1 MNSLQTNRNLLLA
14 IGCLTTSA
22 LLFSIMGICIRYAS
36 HTVDNYTIVFFRN
49 VVGLILFLP
58 FIFKQGIGFVKT
70 EKLWMHTWR
79 SIVGLAAMYGFFYA
93 IAHLKLSNA
102 MVFTYSSPIFI
113 PVIAWL
119 FLKEK
124 ITIAMLCAAVLG
136 FIGVFFVAK
145 PDQGLLNWISVI
157 GIASSLLASMAFV
170 TVRALTQTEPP
181 ERIVFYF
188 CLIGSALSVIPMF
201 WMWRT
206 YHVKELFFLIGAGM
220 LANVSQIFMSHAYR
234 LAPAGQIAP
243 VNYMAIIFAGVWG
256 FLLWDEVPDLYSVI
270 GFCIILLAILLFL
283 AAFIGKLLGIFIMVP
298 MGKLNSREAWVIGI
312 GLNARLSTEI
322 IVAKLL
328 FDAGLIDYHLFT
340 ALIAASSL
348 STLIVPLWFTFLV
361 RRWGIHLSQGSAG
374 A

>member
-36 HTVDNYTIVFFRN
+36 HSVDNYTIVFFRN

-58 FIFKQGIGFVKT
+58 FIFKQGTGFVKT

-124 ITIAMLCAAVLG
+124 ITIAMICAAVLG
-136 FIGVFFVAK
+136 FIGVFCVAK

-206 YHVKELFFLIGAGM
+206 YHVKELLFLIGAGI

-256 FLLWDEVPDLYSVI
+256 FLLWNEVPDLYSVI
-270 GFCIILLAILLFL
+270 GFCIILLAILLC
-283 AAFIGKLLGIFIMVP
+283 
-298 MGKLNSREAWVIGI
+298 S
-312 GLNARLSTEI
+312 
-322 IVAKLL
+322 
-328 FDAGLIDYHLFT
+328 
-340 ALIAASSL
+340 
-348 STLIVPLWFTFLV
+348 PLTQ
-361 RRWGIHLSQGSAG
+361 RQKKMIQH
-374 A
+374 

>member
-1 MNSLQTNRNLLLA
+1 MNSHQADRNLFLA
-14 IGCLTTSA
+14 IGCLTISA
-22 LLFSIMGICIRYAS
+22 LLFSVMGICIRYAS
-36 HTVDNYTIVFFRN
+36 HSVDNYTIVFFRN

-58 FIFKQGIGFVKT
+58 FIFKQGTGFVKT

-124 ITIAMLCAAVLG
+124 ITIAMICAAVLG
-136 FIGVFFVAK
+136 FIGVFCVAK
-145 PDQGLLNWISVI
+145 TDQGLLNWISVI

-201 WMWRT
+201 WVWRP
-206 YHVKELFFLIGAGM
+206 YHLQELLFLIGAGI

-256 FLLWDEVPDLYSVI
+256 FLLWNEVPDLYSVI
-270 GFCIILLAILLFL
+270 GFCIILLAILLC
-283 AAFIGKLLGIFIMVP
+283 
-298 MGKLNSREAWVIGI
+298 S
-312 GLNARLSTEI
+312 
-322 IVAKLL
+322 
-328 FDAGLIDYHLFT
+328 
-340 ALIAASSL
+340 
-348 STLIVPLWFTFLV
+348 PLTQ
-361 RRWGIHLSQGSAG
+361 RQRKMIQR
-374 A
+374 

>member
-70 EKLWMHTWR
+70 EKLWMHSWR
-79 SIVGLAAMYGFFYA
+79 SVVGLAAMYGFFYA

-113 PVIAWL
+113 PLIAWL
-119 FLKEK
+119 FLKER
-124 ITIAMLCAAVLG
+124 ITTAMLCAAALG
-136 FIGVFFVAK
+136 FIGVFCVAK
-145 PDQGLLNWISVI
+145 PDQGLLNWISLI

-188 CLIGSALSVIPMF
+188 CMIGSLLSVIPMF
-201 WMWRT
+201 WVWRP
-206 YHVKELFFLIGAGM
+206 YHLQELLFLIGAGI
-220 LANVSQIFMSHAYR
+220 LANISQIFMSHAYR

-243 VNYMAIIFAGVWG
+243 VNYMAIIFAGIWG
-256 FLLWDEVPDLYSVI
+256 FLLWNEVPDLYSVI
-270 GFCIILLAILLFL
+270 GFG
-283 AAFIGKLLGIFIMVP
+283 FI
-298 MGKLNSREAWVIGI
+298 
-312 GLNARLSTEI
+312 
-322 IVAKLL
+322 
-328 FDAGLIDYHLFT
+328 
-340 ALIAASSL
+340 LIAITLSSPLIQRSRASA
-348 STLIVPLWFTFLV
+348 
-361 RRWGIHLSQGSAG
+361 R
-374 A
+374 

>member
-70 EKLWMHTWR
+70 EKLWMHSWR

-119 FLKEK
+119 CLKEK
-124 ITIAMLCAAVLG
+124 ITIAMLCAAGLG
-136 FIGVFFVAK
+136 FIGVFCVAK

-206 YHVKELFFLIGAGM
+206 YHVKELLFLIGAGI

-256 FLLWDEVPDLYSVI
+256 FLLWNEVPDLYSVI
-270 GFCIILLAILLFL
+270 GFCIILLAILLC
-283 AAFIGKLLGIFIMVP
+283 
-298 MGKLNSREAWVIGI
+298 S
-312 GLNARLSTEI
+312 
-322 IVAKLL
+322 
-328 FDAGLIDYHLFT
+328 
-340 ALIAASSL
+340 
-348 STLIVPLWFTFLV
+348 PLTQ
-361 RRWGIHLSQGSAG
+361 RQKKMIQR
-374 A
+374 

>member
-1 MNSLQTNRNLLLA
+1 MDTPQTNRNLFVA
-14 IGCLTTSA
+14 IGCLTISA
-22 LLFSIMGICIRYAS
+22 LLFSVMGICIRYAS

-113 PVIAWL
+113 PLIAWL

-124 ITIAMLCAAVLG
+124 VTTAMLCAAGLG
-136 FIGVFFVAK
+136 FIGVFCVAK
-145 PDQGLLNWISVI
+145 PDQGLLNWISIV
-157 GIASSLLASMAFV
+157 GISSSLLASMAFV

-188 CLIGSALSVIPMF
+188 CLIGSLLSVIPMF
-201 WMWRT
+201 WVWRP
-206 YHVKELFFLIGAGM
+206 YHLHELFFLVAAGV

-243 VNYMAIIFAGVWG
+243 VNYIAIIFAGIWG
-256 FLLWDEVPDLYSVI
+256 FLLWKEVPDLYSVI
-270 GFCIILLAILLFL
+270 GFGIILLAILLCS
-283 AAFIGKLLGIFIMVP
+283 P
-298 MGKLNSREAWVIGI
+298 
-312 GLNARLSTEI
+312 
-322 IVAKLL
+322 
-328 FDAGLIDYHLFT
+328 LIQSKKQT
-340 ALIAASSL
+340 
-348 STLIVPLWFTFLV
+348 
-361 RRWGIHLSQGSAG
+361 Q
-374 A
+374 

>member
-1 MNSLQTNRNLLLA
+1 MNSHQADRNLFLA
-14 IGCLTTSA
+14 IGCLTISA
-22 LLFSIMGICIRYAS
+22 LLFSVMGICIRYAS
-36 HTVDNYTIVFFRN
+36 HSVDNYTIVFFRN

-58 FIFKQGIGFVKT
+58 FIFKQGTGFVKT

-124 ITIAMLCAAVLG
+124 ITIAMICAAVLG
-136 FIGVFFVAK
+136 FIGVFCVAK

-201 WMWRT
+201 WVWRP
-206 YHVKELFFLIGAGM
+206 YHLQELLFLIGAGI

-270 GFCIILLAILLFL
+270 GFCIILLAILLCSPL
-283 AAFIGKLLGIFIMVP
+283 TQRQRK
-298 MGKLNSREAWVIGI
+298 
-312 GLNARLSTEI
+312 I
-322 IVAKLL
+322 IQ
-328 FDAGLIDYHLFT
+328 
-340 ALIAASSL
+340 
-348 STLIVPLWFTFLV
+348 
-361 RRWGIHLSQGSAG
+361 R
-374 A
+374 

>member
-49 VVGLILFLP
+49 IVGLILFLP

-136 FIGVFFVAK
+136 FIGVFCVAK

-157 GIASSLLASMAFV
+157 GIVSSLLASMAFV

-206 YHVKELFFLIGAGM
+206 YHLKELFFLIGAGI

-270 GFCIILLAILLFL
+270 GFCIILLAILLCSPL
-283 AAFIGKLLGIFIMVP
+283 TR
-298 MGKLNSREAWVIGI
+298 REKKW
-312 GLNARLSTEI
+312 RF
-322 IVAKLL
+322 K
-328 FDAGLIDYHLFT
+328 
-340 ALIAASSL
+340 
-348 STLIVPLWFTFLV
+348 
-361 RRWGIHLSQGSAG
+361 R
-374 A
+374 

>member
-1 MNSLQTNRNLLLA
+1 MNDHQTNRNLFLA

-22 LLFSIMGICIRYAS
+22 LLFSVMGICIRYAS

-49 VVGLILFLP
+49 VVGLFLFLP
-58 FIFKQGIGFVKT
+58 FIFKQGMGFVKT

-113 PVIAWL
+113 PLIAWL

-124 ITIAMLCAAVLG
+124 ITRSMLCAATLG
-136 FIGVFFVAK
+136 FIGVFCVAK
-145 PDQGLLNWISVI
+145 PDQGLLNWISVV

-170 TVRALTQTEPP
+170 TVRALTKTEPP

-188 CLIGSALSVIPMF
+188 CFIGSLLSIIPMF
-201 WMWRT
+201 WVWRP
-206 YHVKELFFLIGAGM
+206 YHLQELVFLISAGI

-243 VNYMAIIFAGVWG
+243 VNYMAIIFAGIWG
-256 FLLWDEVPDLYSVI
+256 FLLWKEVPDFYSVI
-270 GFCIILLAILLFL
+270 GFGFILLAIILC
-283 AAFIGKLLGIFIMVP
+283 
-298 MGKLNSREAWVIGI
+298 S
-312 GLNARLSTEI
+312 
-322 IVAKLL
+322 
-328 FDAGLIDYHLFT
+328 
-340 ALIAASSL
+340 
-348 STLIVPLWFTFLV
+348 PLTQRQKKMLQ
-361 RRWGIHLSQGSAG
+361 S
-374 A
+374 

>member
-1 MNSLQTNRNLLLA
+1 MNSHQADRNLFLA
-14 IGCLTTSA
+14 IGCLTISA
-22 LLFSIMGICIRYAS
+22 LLFSVMGICIRYAS
-36 HTVDNYTIVFFRN
+36 HSVDNYTIVFFRN

-58 FIFKQGIGFVKT
+58 FIFKQGTGFVKT

-124 ITIAMLCAAVLG
+124 ITIAMICAAVLG
-136 FIGVFFVAK
+136 FIGVFCVAK

-201 WMWRT
+201 WVWRP
-206 YHVKELFFLIGAGM
+206 YHLQELLFLIGAGI

-243 VNYMAIIFAGVWG
+243 VNYMAIFFAGVWG
-256 FLLWDEVPDLYSVI
+256 FLLWNEVPDLYSVI
-270 GFCIILLAILLFL
+270 GFCIILLAILLC
-283 AAFIGKLLGIFIMVP
+283 
-298 MGKLNSREAWVIGI
+298 S
-312 GLNARLSTEI
+312 
-322 IVAKLL
+322 
-328 FDAGLIDYHLFT
+328 
-340 ALIAASSL
+340 
-348 STLIVPLWFTFLV
+348 PLTQ
-361 RRWGIHLSQGSAG
+361 RQKKMIQR
-374 A
+374 

>member
-1 MNSLQTNRNLLLA
+1 MNTPQTNRNLFVA
-14 IGCLTTSA
+14 IGCLTISA
-22 LLFSIMGICIRYAS
+22 LLFSVMGICIRYAS

-113 PVIAWL
+113 PLIAWL

-124 ITIAMLCAAVLG
+124 VTTAMLCAAGLG
-136 FIGVFFVAK
+136 FIGVFCVAK
-145 PDQGLLNWISVI
+145 PDQGLLNWISIV
-157 GIASSLLASMAFV
+157 GISSSLLASMAFV

-188 CLIGSALSVIPMF
+188 CLIGSLLSVIPMF
-201 WMWRT
+201 WVWRP
-206 YHVKELFFLIGAGM
+206 YHLHELFFLVAAGV

-243 VNYMAIIFAGVWG
+243 VNYIAIIFAGIWG
-256 FLLWDEVPDLYSVI
+256 FLLWNEVPDLYSVI
-270 GFCIILLAILLFL
+270 GFGIILLAILLCS
-283 AAFIGKLLGIFIMVP
+283 P
-298 MGKLNSREAWVIGI
+298 
-312 GLNARLSTEI
+312 
-322 IVAKLL
+322 
-328 FDAGLIDYHLFT
+328 LIQSKKQT
-340 ALIAASSL
+340 
-348 STLIVPLWFTFLV
+348 
-361 RRWGIHLSQGSAG
+361 Q
-374 A
+374 

>member
-1 MNSLQTNRNLLLA
+1 MNDHQTNRNLFLA

-22 LLFSIMGICIRYAS
+22 LLFSVMGICIRYAS

-58 FIFKQGIGFVKT
+58 FIFKQGMGFVKT

-113 PVIAWL
+113 PLIAWL

-124 ITIAMLCAAVLG
+124 ITRSMLCAATLG
-136 FIGVFFVAK
+136 FIGVFCVAK
-145 PDQGLLNWISVI
+145 PDQGLLNWISVV

-170 TVRALTQTEPP
+170 TVRALTKTEPP

-188 CLIGSALSVIPMF
+188 CFIGSLLSIIPMF
-201 WMWRT
+201 WVWRP
-206 YHVKELFFLIGAGM
+206 YHLQELVFLISAGI

-243 VNYMAIIFAGVWG
+243 VNYMAIIFAGIWG
-256 FLLWDEVPDLYSVI
+256 FLLWKEVPDFYSVI
-270 GFCIILLAILLFL
+270 GFGFILLAIILCSPLTQRQ
-283 AAFIGKLLGIFIMVP
+283 KIM
-298 MGKLNSREAWVIGI
+298 LQS
-312 GLNARLSTEI
+312 
-322 IVAKLL
+322 
-328 FDAGLIDYHLFT
+328 
-340 ALIAASSL
+340 
-348 STLIVPLWFTFLV
+348 
-361 RRWGIHLSQGSAG
+361 
-374 A
+374 

>member
-70 EKLWMHTWR
+70 EKLWMHSCR

-124 ITIAMLCAAVLG
+124 ITIAMICAAVLG
-136 FIGVFFVAK
+136 FIGVFCVAK

-206 YHVKELFFLIGAGM
+206 YHVKELLFLIGAGI

-243 VNYMAIIFAGVWG
+243 VNYMAIIFAGIWG
-256 FLLWDEVPDLYSVI
+256 FLLWNEVPDLYSVI
-270 GFCIILLAILLFL
+270 GFG
-283 AAFIGKLLGIFIMVP
+283 FI
-298 MGKLNSREAWVIGI
+298 
-312 GLNARLSTEI
+312 
-322 IVAKLL
+322 
-328 FDAGLIDYHLFT
+328 
-340 ALIAASSL
+340 LIAITLSSPLIQRSRASA
-348 STLIVPLWFTFLV
+348 
-361 RRWGIHLSQGSAG
+361 R
-374 A
+374 

>member
-206 YHVKELFFLIGAGM
+206 YHVKELLFLIGAGI

-256 FLLWDEVPDLYSVI
+256 FLLWNEVPDLYSVI
-270 GFCIILLAILLFL
+270 GFCIILLAILLCSPL
-283 AAFIGKLLGIFIMVP
+283 TQ
-298 MGKLNSREAWVIGI
+298 REKKW
-312 GLNARLSTEI
+312 RF
-322 IVAKLL
+322 K
-328 FDAGLIDYHLFT
+328 
-340 ALIAASSL
+340 
-348 STLIVPLWFTFLV
+348 
-361 RRWGIHLSQGSAG
+361 R
-374 A
+374 

>member
-70 EKLWMHTWR
+70 EKLWMHSWR

-124 ITIAMLCAAVLG
+124 ITIAMLCAAGLG
-136 FIGVFFVAK
+136 FIGVFCVAK

-206 YHVKELFFLIGAGM
+206 YHVKELLFLIGAGI

-270 GFCIILLAILLFL
+270 GFCIILLAILLCS
-283 AAFIGKLLGIFIMVP
+283 P
-298 MGKLNSREAWVIGI
+298 
-312 GLNARLSTEI
+312 
-322 IVAKLL
+322 
-328 FDAGLIDYHLFT
+328 
-340 ALIAASSL
+340 
-348 STLIVPLWFTFLV
+348 
-361 RRWGIHLSQGSAG
+361 LSQRQKKMIQH
-374 A
+374 

>member
-1 MNSLQTNRNLLLA
+1 MNSHQADRNLFLA
-14 IGCLTTSA
+14 IGCLTISA
-22 LLFSIMGICIRYAS
+22 LLFSVMGICIRYAS
-36 HTVDNYTIVFFRN
+36 HSVDNYTIVFFRN

-124 ITIAMLCAAVLG
+124 ITIAMICAAVLG
-136 FIGVFFVAK
+136 FIGVFCVAK

-201 WMWRT
+201 WVWRP
-206 YHVKELFFLIGAGM
+206 YHLQELLFLIGAGI

-256 FLLWDEVPDLYSVI
+256 FLLWNEVPDLYSVI
-270 GFCIILLAILLFL
+270 GFCIILLAILLC
-283 AAFIGKLLGIFIMVP
+283 
-298 MGKLNSREAWVIGI
+298 S
-312 GLNARLSTEI
+312 
-322 IVAKLL
+322 
-328 FDAGLIDYHLFT
+328 
-340 ALIAASSL
+340 
-348 STLIVPLWFTFLV
+348 PLTQ
-361 RRWGIHLSQGSAG
+361 RQKKMIQR
-374 A
+374 

>member
-136 FIGVFFVAK
+136 FIGVFCVAK

-206 YHVKELFFLIGAGM
+206 YHLKELLFLIGAGV

-243 VNYMAIIFAGVWG
+243 VNYMAIIFAGMWG
-256 FLLWDEVPDLYSVI
+256 FLLWNEVPDVYSMI
-270 GFCIILLAILLFL
+270 GFGFILLAILLC
-283 AAFIGKLLGIFIMVP
+283 
-298 MGKLNSREAWVIGI
+298 S
-312 GLNARLSTEI
+312 
-322 IVAKLL
+322 
-328 FDAGLIDYHLFT
+328 
-340 ALIAASSL
+340 
-348 STLIVPLWFTFLV
+348 PLTQ
-361 RRWGIHLSQGSAG
+361 RQKKMIQR
-374 A
+374 

>member
-70 EKLWMHTWR
+70 EKLWMHSWR

-124 ITIAMLCAAVLG
+124 ITIAMLCAAGLG
-136 FIGVFFVAK
+136 FIGVFCVAK

-201 WMWRT
+201 WVWRT
-206 YHVKELFFLIGAGM
+206 YHLQELLFLIGAGI

-256 FLLWDEVPDLYSVI
+256 FLLWNEVPDVYSMI
-270 GFCIILLAILLFL
+270 GFSFILLAILLC
-283 AAFIGKLLGIFIMVP
+283 
-298 MGKLNSREAWVIGI
+298 S
-312 GLNARLSTEI
+312 
-322 IVAKLL
+322 
-328 FDAGLIDYHLFT
+328 
-340 ALIAASSL
+340 
-348 STLIVPLWFTFLV
+348 PLTQ
-361 RRWGIHLSQGSAG
+361 RQKKMIQR
-374 A
+374 